1 MIDHSALP
9 RSQLPLAVW
18 RERSTRQIGAEGNG
32 GGGLGDGGGGS
43 EGGGGEGTGG
53 GGGGGEGKGGGGGG
67 GEGKG
72 GGGGEGSGG
81 EGKGGGGGGG
91 EGKGGG
97 GGEGG
102 GGEGKGGGG
111 GGGERLHD
119 AETEP
124 MSLPVLQQVPWP
136 TTTPLPTSRIT
147 RRSRLYL
154 SLQLAAASS
163 TTVPTASFLLRHV
176 SKSSH
181 RAPCA
186 ALNVV
191 DFIWP
196 KARK

>member
-1 MIDHSALP
+1 M
-9 RSQLPLAVW
+9 PLTAVW
-18 RERSTRQIGAEGNG
+18 REIRTRQVLEAVGEGEDGEGNG
-32 GGGLGDGGGGS
+32 GGGIGDGVGAGHDGGIGDDGGGIGDGGNEGNDGGGIGGGGAGDGDGGGG
-43 EGGGGEGTGG
+43 GGDGGDGG
-53 GGGGGEGKGGGGGG
+53 FAGGD
-67 GEGKG
+67 
-72 GGGGEGSGG
+72 
-81 EGKGGGGGGG
+81 
-91 EGKGGG
+91 
-97 GGEGG
+97 
-102 GGEGKGGGG
+102 GGG

-119 AETEP
+119 AETKP

-196 KARK
+196 